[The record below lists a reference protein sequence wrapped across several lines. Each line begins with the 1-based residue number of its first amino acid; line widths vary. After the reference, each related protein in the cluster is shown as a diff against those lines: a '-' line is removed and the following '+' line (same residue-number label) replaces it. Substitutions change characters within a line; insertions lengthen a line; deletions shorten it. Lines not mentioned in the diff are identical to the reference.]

1 MNTLRPKIDYDKS
14 TWQYQQGDDMFMG
27 GTYAQGEMCMKRPEM
42 PEGFIDENKIIGNKS
57 RSVTTSSTPKS
68 SLRGVTRGV
77 TYTVDTPVEPPVSE
91 PVVESQNIEP
101 EPIVTSEPKPIEE
114 STTEPTDNV
123 EIIEE
128 EPTVDKK
135 TLLATP
141 DWQLISNMVQNGT
154 AKDVFSVGDTFQ
166 STILYNNTNKKYPWI
181 VAGFKRVYDQDV
193 QNINGDIFKDTD
205 KYLQHMHNAMIL
217 IAKYAAIVK
226 LPFDNGGDNSYEH
239 SIIRQYL
246 NSESSNPDWF
256 TKQFDPF
263 FKYDDIDY
271 TPDVPGFISCLPE
284 DFVSVVKPASVPIIR
299 TKLHS
304 GIVVDDFQDE
314 TLRDVNIPWGV
325 GEMEFDRFWIP
336 SITEMNVIDR
346 SNIEL
351 NDYVNT
357 PLEYFVELSNNEQ
370 VEIGAANSAY
380 KMKRANSTSTA
391 VTYWTRSPKL
401 DVDTNNIVYVCFASN
416 GAIDQNPVTDTFAI
430 LPMCA
435 IY

>member
-57 RSVTTSSTPKS
+57 RSITTSSAPKS
-68 SLRGVTRGV
+68 SPKGITRGVTR
-77 TYTVDTPVEPPVSE
+77 TADTSVEPPVSE
-91 PVVESQNIEP
+91 PIVEPQQNVEP
-101 EPIVTSEPKPIEE
+101 EPIVTSEPESIEE
-114 STTEPTDNV
+114 STMEQTDNV
-123 EIIEE
+123 EVTEE
-128 EPTVDKK
+128 ESVVDKK

-141 DWQLISNMVQNGT
+141 DWKLISNMVQNGT

-166 STILYNNTNKKYPWI
+166 STILYNNTNRKYPWI
-181 VAGFKRVYDQDV
+181 VAGFRDV
-193 QNINGDIFKDTD
+193 MESDTGA
-205 KYLQHMHNAMIL
+205 KHNAMIL

-256 TKQFDPF
+256 IKQQDRFLAEYEDV
-263 FKYDDIDY
+263 DY
-271 TPDVPGFISCLPE
+271 TPEVPGFISCLPE
-284 DFVSVVKPASVPIIR
+284 DFANIIKPASINSII
-299 TKLHS
+299 TKMHS
-304 GIVVDDFQDE
+304 GN
-314 TLRDVNIPWGV
+314 VNLGNTEDQGTYIPWGDSNTT
-325 GEMEFDRFWIP
+325 FDRFWIP
-336 SITEMNVIDR
+336 SITEMNAIDR
-346 SNIEL
+346 SNIKL
-351 NDYVNT
+351 NDHEDA

-370 VEIGAANSAY
+370 VEIGVANTAY

-401 DVDTNNIVYVCFASN
+401 DVDADNIVYVCFASN